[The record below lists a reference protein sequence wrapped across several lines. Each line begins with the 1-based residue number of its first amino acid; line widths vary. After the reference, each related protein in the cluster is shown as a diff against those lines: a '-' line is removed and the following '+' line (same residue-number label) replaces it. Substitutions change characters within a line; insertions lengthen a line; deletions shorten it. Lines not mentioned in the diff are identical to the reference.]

1 MSTLAHFV
9 SGRRTKWLVIAFWI
23 VAVAALSPL
32 GAKLADVTS
41 DETASFLPA
50 EAESTKVQELLKD
63 RFAGGETSIGLIV

>member
-63 RFAGGETSIGLIV
+63 RFAAARRASG